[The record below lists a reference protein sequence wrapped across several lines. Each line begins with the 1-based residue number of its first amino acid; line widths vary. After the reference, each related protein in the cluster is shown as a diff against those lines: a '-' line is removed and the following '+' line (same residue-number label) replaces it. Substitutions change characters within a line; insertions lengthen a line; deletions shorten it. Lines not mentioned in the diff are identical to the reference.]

1 MHRKRKGQPL
11 GCPFLFGY
19 SSCPSPAISPSP
31 RTTEQRSRRARQT
44 LGNLAGFVDAAG
56 FRWRQR
62 LPASRVW
69 RCAREAR
76 LVDWHAPL
84 VPAPIRAPREGA
96 AECSRV
102 RPTTPS
108 AQRATPRRPSPGCG
122 ASLPVSSH
130 ARPSA
135 TGRHESSEAAGGGRQ
150 LCWPTGEVNCRHPLR
165 PSRWTD
171 HGKASPIFVA
181 DLPSEGG
188 RQAARVPPDSASPIV
203 TLRTKGGDRPHRIHR
218 QKQPRTREPGAP
230 GWLETQ
236 QAHWLCRQR
245 PLRRDAS
252 A

>member
-135 TGRHESSEAAGGGRQ
+135 TGRLRTTALAYPRPLDRTEQRRDLSLDEGQRVEGLSLYRGSRGGQPLGLEAALSRNHRQ
-150 LCWPTGEVNCRHPLR
+150 LRRRLLRKIPPL
-165 PSRWTD
+165 
-171 HGKASPIFVA
+171 
-181 DLPSEGG
+181 
-188 RQAARVPPDSASPIV
+188 PPDANG
-203 TLRTKGGDRPHRIHR
+203 KGTNPGSSQSRP
-218 QKQPRTREPGAP
+218 PR
-230 GWLETQ
+230 
-236 QAHWLCRQR
+236 
-245 PLRRDAS
+245 RRRNIS
-252 A
+252 